1 MQKDMKNPNIFLIAS
16 VALIL
21 LAMGVLTILNKTKSS
36 STDVRARANSAQALK
51 VIGTVI
57 GVDEAN
63 GTVDIANVVF
73 AEKSRSGEAQ
83 NLGAWRV
90 TAPAGFNFASAPE
103 GTSVTIGVDPKTFQV
118 TGHTMTALTIDQTK

>member
-1 MQKDMKNPNIFLIAS
+1 MQEDMKNPNVFLVAS

-21 LAMGVLTILNKTKSS
+21 LAMGLLAVFNRSKTDT
-36 STDVRARANSAQALK
+36 TDVRARASSAQTLK

-57 GVDEAN
+57 GINEEN
-63 GTVDIANVVF
+63 GTVDVANVVF

-118 TGHTMTALTIDQTK
+118 TSHTMTALTIDQTK